1 MGTFID
7 SRLLVAVV
15 VQQLDV
21 RLDPERVAE
30 ELTFDVLKFAEH
42 LSLSATQSPGSEYGN
57 TKSDIVNSNHEPID
71 LFVIGCATRSK
82 TPSLIWF

>member
-1 MGTFID
+1 MGTFTD
-7 SRLLVAVV
+7 SRLLVAVI

-42 LSLSATQSPGSEYGN
+42 SYMLTTQSSRYEYVN
-57 TKSDIVNSNHEPID
+57 TKSDIVNSDHEPID
-71 LFVIGCATRSK
+71 LFVIRCVT
-82 TPSLIWF
+82 